1 MGGKGLYIMYISKVT
16 VENFRLLKNSILNL
30 GNQQDKDLSLL
41 IGRNNS
47 GKTSFIV
54 LFDKFLKKAG
64 SFNFD
69 DFSHEVRKQ
78 ILEINEGT
86 DIHDL
91 SIKLI
96 IEITY
101 THEDDLANISE
112 FILDLSPTENKVK
125 LLFEC
130 YIEKKKLLKD
140 LSNIEKNKNRYIKKN
155 LGSYLTRRIYT
166 FDSVENIK
174 TDNRNKLIQKDF
186 KAIDNLINCQIVHA
200 KRDVSSSEGTV
211 SSTKV
216 LSNLA
221 TKYFDKKSENQ
232 LTHVELDDINAS
244 ILDMDQ
250 TLEKKYDKF
259 FNDFLNKSKD
269 FLAMTDLR
277 VVSDLESKEIITNH
291 SKVVYGE
298 EDLALPE
305 HLNGLGYM
313 NILYLLLQLE
323 ITKENFMSRTRDINL
338 LFIEEPEAHTH
349 PQLQAVFIEKVRSLL
364 SEITSLQT
372 FITTHSSHIV
382 KNCKFEDIRCFINDS
397 DNCNVNIRNFYT
409 DLKLKYGDE
418 KENFKFLNQYLTIE
432 SAELF
437 FAEKVI
443 FIEGYT
449 ERVLLPYFITQFD
462 ESGDEDKE
470 KLSSQNISIIEIGA
484 NAKAF
489 KHFIDF
495 LDIKT
500 LIVTDIDTIKK
511 TEVSY
516 KACPVNEGT
525 HTSNATIRYFFNSP
539 EFNEKSEWEK
549 WFKDLVQNNL
559 DETNDKIK
567 VAYQLK
573 ENEYHGR
580 SFEEAF
586 ININTDALI
595 SNVSTV
601 TGIDDKSK
609 DILESDKTVDEK
621 TTEMLKK
628 KSDFASSLLWNA
640 LTNDVEWQM
649 PLYIRKG
656 LEWIVE

>member
-1 MGGKGLYIMYISKVT
+1 MYISKVT
-16 VENFRLLKNSILNL
+16 VENFRLLKNSTLNL
-30 GNQQDKDLSLL
+30 ENQQHKDLSLL

-54 LFDKFLKKAG
+54 LFDKFLKKSG
-64 SFNFD
+64 TFGFD
-69 DFSHEVRKQ
+69 DFSHEVRKK
-78 ILEINEGT
+78 ILEINEET
-86 DIHDL
+86 DIHNL

-96 IEITY
+96 FEITY
-101 THEDDLANISE
+101 TQDDNLANISE

-140 LSNIEKNKNRYIKKN
+140 LSNIEKNEKRYIKKN
-155 LGSYLTRRIYT
+155 LGNYLTQRIYT
-166 FDSVENIK
+166 FDNIENIK
-174 TDNRNKLIQKDF
+174 TNNRSRLIQKEF
-186 KAIDNLINCQIVHA
+186 KTIDNLINCQIIHA

-211 SSTKV
+211 TSTKV

-221 TKYFDKKSENQ
+221 TKYFNKKSENQ
-232 LTHVELDDINAS
+232 LTFEELDDINAS

-250 TLEKKYDKF
+250 TLEKKYEKF

-269 FLAMTDLR
+269 FLDMTDLR
-277 VVSDLESKEIITNH
+277 VVSDLESKGIITNH
-291 SKVVYGE
+291 SKVVYGK

-323 ITKENFMSRTRDINL
+323 LTKENFMSRKRDINL

-349 PQLQAVFIEKVRSLL
+349 PQLQAIFIEKIRILL
-364 SEITSLQT
+364 CEITSLQT

-382 KNCKFEDIRCFINDS
+382 KNCKFEDIRCFINDV

-409 DLKLKYGDE
+409 DLKTKYGDE
-418 KENFKFLNQYLTIE
+418 EENFKFLNQYLTIE

-449 ERVLLPYFITQFD
+449 ERVLLPYFIKQFD
-462 ESGDEDKE
+462 EGKE
-470 KLSSQNISIIEIGA
+470 GGKRLSSQNISIIEIGA

-489 KHFIDF
+489 RHFINF
-495 LDIKT
+495 LEIKT
-500 LIVTDIDTIKK
+500 LIITDIDTTKK
-511 TEVSY
+511 VVGEKRTSY
-516 KACPVNEGT
+516 HACPVREGT
-525 HTSNATIRYFFNSP
+525 HTSNATIKYFFNSP
-539 EFNEKSEWEK
+539 EFKEESEWNK
-549 WFKDLVQNNL
+549 WFDNLVENKL
-559 DETNDKIK
+559 DESNEKIK
-567 VAYQLK
+567 VVYQLK
-573 ENEYHGR
+573 ENDYHGR

-586 ININTDALI
+586 INVNLESLI
-595 SNVSTV
+595 KNVSSLA
-601 TGIDDKSK
+601 GINCESK
-609 DILESDKTVDEK
+609 EVLESTKTLDEK
-621 TTEMLKK
+621 TKEILEK
-628 KSDFASSLLWNA
+628 KSDFASSLLWNS
-640 LTNDVEWQM
+640 LTNDIVWQM